1 MRSRVVEER
10 KRERERSQCM
20 RNDALLSFPWNRHPP
35 PFPSRAS
42 NYEGEARGEIIRQ
55 MRSVAMTA
63 KIRGPMKILNA
74 RQNEFSATVTE
85 GLPRHLRDPLCFNGN
100 CVTGEVLIVLDDV
113 SGSPPPPN
121 IRCPS
126 VVFFFHSTENRIGF
140 ESFGYIYTCFV
151 KKILKKITFIKF
163 RIESS
168 CGLQKCLMHIYKTV
182 EFWMNILVL
191 ITRVQSRR
199 VD

>member
-10 KRERERSQCM
+10 KRERERD
-20 RNDALLSFPWNRHPP
+20 RNVWETTRCSRSRGIVTLPLSLS
-35 PFPSRAS
+35 SRAS

-140 ESFGYIYTCFV
+140 ESFGYIYTRFV

-168 CGLQKCLMHIYKTV
+168 CGLQKCLMHVYKTV
-182 EFWMNILVL
+182 EFHFGW
-191 ITRVQSRR
+191 TFSF
-199 VD
+199 

>member
-74 RQNEFSATVTE
+74 RKMNFRQPSRRGCPDTSATLSVSTVIA
-85 GLPRHLRDPLCFNGN
+85 LPARFSLSLMTSADLLLLQTFVAQASYSSSIRQR
-100 CVTGEVLIVLDDV
+100 TG
-113 SGSPPPPN
+113 
-121 IRCPS
+121 
-126 VVFFFHSTENRIGF
+126 
-140 ESFGYIYTCFV
+140 
-151 KKILKKITFIKF
+151 
-163 RIESS
+163 
-168 CGLQKCLMHIYKTV
+168 
-182 EFWMNILVL
+182 
-191 ITRVQSRR
+191 
-199 VD
+199 